1 MLNRQTYFI
10 KERVKLLSIS
20 DTYDILDPE
29 TQEHIGIAVE
39 KPCQLTRVLRL
50 LISKQLLPTRID
62 IHDDENNPPLL
73 SIRRGMNLL
82 GARIDILNADGQP
95 VGYFKAKMFTLSGGF
110 RVYDVHDNQVAE
122 VKGNWKG
129 WDFKFLD
136 TAGNQLGTVT
146 KSWAGFSQ
154 ELFSSADNYMIR
166 LQSPGPGTSGLLLAA
181 GLAIDTVYNEN

>member
-10 KERVKLLSIS
+10 KERVKLLRIS

-39 KPCQLTRVLRL
+39 RPGQLTRVLRL

-73 SIRRGMNLL
+73 SIRRGVNLL
-82 GARIDILNADGQP
+82 GAKIDILNADGQP
-95 VGYFKAKMFTLSGGF
+95 VGYFKSKLFTLSGGF
-110 RVYDVHDNQVAE
+110 RVYDIHDKQVAE

-129 WDFKFLD
+129 WNFKFLD
-136 TAGNQLGTVT
+136 TSGNQLGTVT
-146 KSWAGFSQ
+146 KSWAGLSQ
-154 ELFSSADNYMIR
+154 ELFSSADNYIIR
-166 LQSPGPGTSGLLLAA
+166 LQNPDQGTSGLLLAA
-181 GLAIDTVYNEN
+181 GLAIDAVYNEN